1 MKLNDK
7 LKLISTDF
15 NDVML
20 FETTS
25 YRDDRGSFKEAFN
38 NEISELTNIVFI
50 QDNESYSKYGVLRGL
65 HFQKS
70 PCEQSKLVRVSYG
83 IIQDVVVDIRPNS
96 ETYGKWKSFEL
107 SSDNN
112 YNLLIPKGFAHGFLV
127 LSEEAVVNY
136 KVDSYYD
143 RKLDSGVRYD
153 DKNLDIKWKLPLED
167 IILSDKDK
175 NLPNL

>member
-1 MKLNDK
+1 VKLNDK
-7 LKLISTDF
+7 FKLISTDF

-25 YRDDRGSFKEAFN
+25 YKDDRGSFKESFN
-38 NEISELTNIVFI
+38 NEISELTNIDFI

-83 IIQDVVVDIRPNS
+83 VVQDVVVDIRPS
-96 ETYGKWKSFEL
+96 SSTYGQWKSFEL

-112 YNLLIPKGFAHGFLV
+112 YNLFVPRGFAHGFLV
-127 LSEEAVVNY
+127 LSKEAVVNY
-136 KVDSYYD
+136 KVDNYYD
-143 RKLDSGVRYD
+143 STLDSGIRYD
-153 DKNLDIKWKLPLED
+153 DERLDIKWNLPSED
-167 IILSDKDK
+167 MILSDKDK

>member
-7 LKLISTDF
+7 IKLISTSFD
-15 NDVML
+15 DVML

-25 YRDDRGSFKEAFN
+25 YKDDRGSFKEAFN
-38 NEISELTNIVFI
+38 SEIHQLTNINFI

-65 HFQKS
+65 HFQES

-83 IIQDVVVDIRPNS
+83 MIQDVVVDIRPS
-96 ETYGKWKSFEL
+96 SRTYGKWKSFEL

-112 YNLLIPKGFAHGFLV
+112 YNLLVPKGFAHGFLV
-127 LSEEAVVNY
+127 LSKEAVVNY
-136 KVDSYYD
+136 KVDNYYD
-143 RKLDSGVRYD
+143 STLDSGIRYD
-153 DKNLDIKWKLPLED
+153 DEKLDIKWTLPLED

-175 NLPNL
+175 NLSNL

>member
-1 MKLNDK
+1 MNDK
-7 LKLISTDF
+7 FKLISTDF

-25 YRDDRGSFKEAFN
+25 YKDDRGSFKESFN
-38 NEISELTNIVFI
+38 NEISELTNIDFI

-83 IIQDVVVDIRPNS
+83 VVQDVVVDIRPS
-96 ETYGKWKSFEL
+96 SSTYGQWKSFEL

-112 YNLLIPKGFAHGFLV
+112 YNLFVPRGFAHGFLV
-127 LSEEAVVNY
+127 LSKEAVVNY
-136 KVDSYYD
+136 KVDNYYD
-143 RKLDSGVRYD
+143 STLDSGIRYD
-153 DKNLDIKWKLPLED
+153 DERLDIKWNLPSED
-167 IILSDKDK
+167 MILSDKDK

>member
-1 MKLNDK
+1 VKLNDK
-7 LKLISTDF
+7 FKLISTDF

-20 FETTS
+20 FEATS

-38 NEISELTNIVFI
+38 KEISELANIDFI

-83 IIQDVVVDIRPNS
+83 VVQDVVVDIRPS
-96 ETYGKWKSFEL
+96 SSTYGQWKSFEL

-112 YNLLIPKGFAHGFLV
+112 YNLFVPRGFAHGFLV
-127 LSEEAVVNY
+127 LSKEAVVNY
-136 KVDSYYD
+136 KVDNYYD
-143 RKLDSGVRYD
+143 STLDSGIRYD
-153 DKNLDIKWKLPLED
+153 DERLDIKWNLPSED
-167 IILSDKDK
+167 MILSDKDK

>member
-7 LKLISTDF
+7 FKLISTDF

-25 YRDDRGSFKEAFN
+25 YKDDRGSFKESFN
-38 NEISELTNIVFI
+38 NEISELTNIDFI

-83 IIQDVVVDIRPNS
+83 VVQDVVVDIRPS
-96 ETYGKWKSFEL
+96 SSTYGQWKSFEL

-112 YNLLIPKGFAHGFLV
+112 YNLFVPRGFAHGFLV
-127 LSEEAVVNY
+127 LSKEAVVNY
-136 KVDSYYD
+136 KVDNYYD
-143 RKLDSGVRYD
+143 STLDSGIRYD
-153 DKNLDIKWKLPLED
+153 DERLDIKWNLPSED
-167 IILSDKDK
+167 MILSDKDK

>member
-7 LKLISTDF
+7 IKLIPTNF
-15 NDVML
+15 NDVLL

-25 YRDDRGSFKEAFN
+25 YKDDRGSFKETFN
-38 NEISELTNIVFI
+38 NEIRELTNIDFI

-83 IIQDVVVDIRPNS
+83 MIQDVVVDIRPIS
-96 ETYGKWKSFEL
+96 RTYRKWKSFEL

-127 LSEEAVVNY
+127 LSKEAVVNY
-136 KVDSYYD
+136 KVDNYYD
-143 RKLDSGVRYD
+143 STLDSGIRYD
-153 DKNLDIKWKLPLED
+153 DERLDIKWNLPSED

>member
-1 MKLNDK
+1 MNDK
-7 LKLISTDF
+7 FKLISTVF

-20 FETTS
+20 FKTTS

-38 NEISELTNIVFI
+38 NEISKLTNIDFI

-70 PCEQSKLVRVSYG
+70 QCEQSKLVRVSYG
-83 IIQDVVVDIRPNS
+83 VIQDVVVDIRPNS
-96 ETYGKWKSFEL
+96 GTYGKWESFEL

-112 YNLLIPKGFAHGFLV
+112 YNLLVPKGFAHGFLV
-127 LSEEAVVNY
+127 LSKEAVVNY
-136 KVDSYYD
+136 KVDNYYD
-143 RKLDSGVRYD
+143 SMLDSGIRYD
-153 DKNLDIKWKLPLED
+153 DEKLDIKWAIPSDD

-175 NLPNL
+175 NLPSF